1 MPRISA
7 AGHFTWSLGFGYWDF
22 DFKSQME
29 SVVEIM
35 IRFKLNGKSIEVE
48 VPPHWTLL
56 RLLREKLGLTG
67 TKEGCGIGECGA
79 CTVLLDKAPVNACLV
94 LAPKVE
100 GREIETVEGIGSRES
115 LHPLQKSFIEH
126 GAVQCGFC
134 TPGILMSSKALLE
147 SNPHPNREEV
157 KEAISGHLCRCTGYQ
172 QIIEAIEAVKKLE
185 V

>member
-1 MPRISA
+1 MMK
-7 AGHFTWSLGFGYWDF
+7 F
-22 DFKSQME
+22 
-29 SVVEIM
+29 V
-35 IRFKLNGKSIEVE
+35 LNGEEIQLE

-79 CTVLLDKAPVNACLV
+79 CTVLLNKMPVNSCLV

-100 GREIETVEGIGSRES
+100 GSKVETIEGLGSRDS
-115 LHPLQKSFIEH
+115 LHPLQQSFINH

-134 TPGILMSSKALLE
+134 IPGMLMSSKALLE
-147 SNPHPNREEV
+147 SNPSPSRQEV

-172 QIIEAIEAVKKLE
+172 QIIDAIEALVE
-185 V
+185 